1 MARAKVT
8 RTSYKQDSRIVQ
20 ALAYGDLGN
29 ITESFF
35 DETVRVTSEHRF
47 VVLVLCGLVGDAA
60 FANPTIIPFGMQRGC
75 PVCGRMGVKHVLV
88 NFGGKL
94 TLNMGNGPNQKRD
107 SGAAV

>member
-35 DETVRVTSEHRF
+35 DETVRATSEHRF
-47 VVLVLCGLVGDAA
+47 VVLALCGLVGDAA
-60 FANPTIIPFGMQRGC
+60 FANSTIIPFESTITTPAGMYLMSAFDVRWKFFL
-75 PVCGRMGVKHVLV
+75 R
-88 NFGGKL
+88 
-94 TLNMGNGPNQKRD
+94 
-107 SGAAV
+107 

>member
-1 MARAKVT
+1 MDPACLPYRLRHGLDGRRQTMARAKVT

-35 DETVRVTSEHRF
+35 DKTVRATSEHRL

-60 FANPTIIPFGMQRGC
+60 FANSTIIPFG
-75 PVCGRMGVKHVLV
+75 
-88 NFGGKL
+88 
-94 TLNMGNGPNQKRD
+94 
-107 SGAAV
+107 

>member
-35 DETVRVTSEHRF
+35 DETGSTATPSVF
-47 VVLVLCGLVGDAA
+47 
-60 FANPTIIPFGMQRGC
+60 I
-75 PVCGRMGVKHVLV
+75 
-88 NFGGKL
+88 
-94 TLNMGNGPNQKRD
+94 
-107 SGAAV
+107 GAL